1 MNVLLVDDHTI
12 VRDGLR
18 RLLAGIVGGEI
29 HEAANGREAVGV
41 ARAKPLD
48 LIVLDLNLPEL
59 GGLDLLERLVLMEKA
74 PVLVFSMHAE
84 PLYVVRAMAAG
95 ARGFVSKNAAPEEVL
110 AAVRRVTAGGKY
122 IESEL
127 AQSIAVQTDAAY
139 HALDQLA
146 ARDLEILS
154 LLTRGR
160 SLTEIATAL
169 GIGYKTVANRLSLI
183 KTKLGVSGT
192 AELVRVALDAGVS

>member
-1 MNVLLVDDHTI
+1 LNVLLVDDHTI